1 MGAFGDAASKWSSEI
16 QQRLHEEF
24 LGDRVRENVK
34 TPPYFTAEPEITTTE
49 VQPGDFVAF
58 ATDGLRDCLTNE
70 EVVGLVGIWLGGRKL
85 SSAES
90 SAEKTGKE
98 GVGEG

>member
-1 MGAFGDAASKWSSEI
+1 MGAFGDAASKWRSEI

-34 TPPYFTAEPEITTTE
+34 TPPYFTSEPEITTTE
-49 VQPGDFVAF
+49 VQPRDFVDF
-58 ATDGLRDCLTNE
+58 ATDGLWDCLTN

-98 GVGEG
+98 RVGEG